1 LPPRLDDMG
10 RRQDNKPEARRAFTD
25 RLPTADGLAVS
36 PICLGWVGKPGVI
49 SAAYDAGINFFFLT
63 ADMHWPLYEAA
74 RRGLRDLLRRR
85 GVRDRIVVGVVSYV
99 GQPEFCH
106 VPFLEVL
113 EAVPGLRTIDIT
125 IIGGVYSPD
134 LVVRLAEYRKHR
146 QRDGG
151 PRHLPGVKGTGATF
165 HDRAAALLSLNH
177 HLVDV
182 AFARYNPDHPR
193 AEQDLL
199 PKLLRRPRHL
209 LFNFNSTRGHV
220 PDTRW
225 RELGLSSKHWRPSVT
240 DHYRFA
246 LRHPRID
253 GLLVGLDNPRELTAL
268 SSTLSSPGL
277 SDEEAAYMRDLA
289 DLAAGRREPG

>member
-1 LPPRLDDMG
+1 MK
-10 RRQDNKPEARRAFTD
+10 RRQNNKPPRRAFTD
-25 RLPTADGLAVS
+25 RLKLADGLDVS
-36 PICLGWVGKPGVI
+36 PICLGWVGRPSVV

-74 RRGLRDLLRRR
+74 RLGLRDLLRRR
-85 GVRDRIVVGVVSYV
+85 GVRDRIVVGAVSYV

-113 EAVPGLRTIDIT
+113 DAVPGLRTLDLT
-125 IIGGVYSPD
+125 IIGGVYAAD
-134 LVVRLAEYRKHR
+134 FLVRLNEYRRHR

-165 HDRAAALLSLNH
+165 HDRGAALLSLNH
-177 HLVDV
+177 RLVDV

-193 AEQDLL
+193 AEEELFPRL
-199 PKLLRRPRHL
+199 PRRPRNL

-220 PDTRW
+220 EDR
-225 RELGLSSKHWRPSVT
+225 RFKELGLSAKHWRPTVT

-246 LRHPRID
+246 LRQPAID
-253 GLLVGLDNPRELTAL
+253 GLLCGLEDTKELTAL
-268 SSTLSSPGL
+268 GAALA
-277 SDEEAAYMRDLA
+277 SDALTEEEAAYMRDLA